1 MSFGEVDA
9 AGNIFTK
16 MWWLLQSGWCWG
28 KRTVEGDHYT
38 IAPCGGMERDY
49 SDRFVVRVCV
59 APTRAVRPI
68 DPVDLAARAQVV
80 AREVFGEMP
89 YEVDYSGD
97 EQVRFV
103 VKDDGEFG
111 VFSRHQLD
119 VYGSGLLDLRWGL
132 RMAVV
137 DMVADPLPLAE
148 VAAVIRRVHA
158 LLHGSAYRNL
168 YRKRWS
174 EKRRRHDWRIG
185 VSGSISTI
193 KGQVVWER
201 LDVPGSD
208 SFARASRRY
217 ANCPHIGFAAGRL
230 LSRKQDE
237 APITILRPVLEELLM
252 HAGYLDA
259 RGSVAAI
266 VAHHQ
271 LDAPARP
278 VLTTNEPPAT

>member
-9 AGNIFTK
+9 AGNIFEK
-16 MWWLLQSGWCWG
+16 AWWLLQSGWRWG
-28 KRTVEGDHYT
+28 KRTVQGDHYT

-49 SDRFVVRVCV
+49 SDRFVARVCV
-59 APTRAVRPI
+59 APTRVVKPI
-68 DPVDLAARAQVV
+68 ESVDLAARAQVV
-80 AREVFGEMP
+80 AREVFGESP
-89 YEVDYSGD
+89 YEVDYAGD

-103 VKDDGEFG
+103 VEDDGEFG

-119 VYGSGLLDLRWGL
+119 VHGSGLLDLRWGL

-137 DMVADPLPLAE
+137 DMVADPLRLAE
-148 VAAVIRRVHA
+148 VAAVIQR
-158 LLHGSAYRNL
+158 LHTVVQGSAYRNL

-217 ANCPHIGFAAGRL
+217 ANCPHIGFAAGQL

-237 APITILRPVLEELLM
+237 ATIAILRPVLEELLM

-259 RGSVAAI
+259 RQSVAVI

-271 LDAPARP
+271 LDVPPRPA
-278 VLTTNEPPAT
+278 LA